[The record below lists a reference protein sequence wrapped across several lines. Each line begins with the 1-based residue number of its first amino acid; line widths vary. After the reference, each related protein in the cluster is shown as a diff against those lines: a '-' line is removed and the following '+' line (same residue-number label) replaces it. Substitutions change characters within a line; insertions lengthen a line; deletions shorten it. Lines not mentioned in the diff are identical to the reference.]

1 LSNLS
6 GPPRAVIFGC
16 AGPTLSDAER
26 TFFRAADPAGFILFQ
41 RNCEEPAQLVRLIA
55 DLNEAS
61 GRPDLPILI
70 DQEGGRVQRLKPPHW
85 RAAPAAGRIGA
96 LAGRDLIAGTRA
108 AWINARLIAAELAA
122 LGITVDC
129 APVLDRPVAGASD
142 AIGDRAYGEDIG
154 IIIPLGRAVAQ
165 GLLSGGVLPAIKHM
179 PGHGRATLDSHEA
192 CPVVEADAETLIATD
207 LKPFQALSQLPIGLT
222 AHIVFPAWDKER
234 PATQSPIIIRDI
246 IRGTIGFDGLL
257 LTDDLN
263 MKALGGTLGQRA
275 RRALD
280 AGCDLA
286 LHCNGDLKEMTEI
299 AAVVGPTDEV
309 GARRYQAALAARPA
323 PEPADLA
330 ALAAELATLM
340 EGA

>member
-1 LSNLS
+1 MSNLS

-26 TFFRAADPAGFILFQ
+26 NFFRSADPAGFILFQ
-41 RNCEEPAQLVRLIA
+41 RNCVEPAQLTRLIA
-55 DLNEAS
+55 DLKEAS

-96 LAGRDLIAGTRA
+96 LARRDLPAGTRA
-108 AWINARLIAAELAA
+108 ARINARLIAAELSV

-129 APVLDRPVAGASD
+129 APVLDRPVEGSSD
-142 AIGDRAYGEDIG
+142 AIGNRAYGEDIG
-154 IIIPLGRAVAQ
+154 IIVALGRAVAQ

-207 LKPFQALSQLPIGLT
+207 LKPFQALSRLPIGLT
-222 AHIVFPAWDKER
+222 AHIIFPAWDRAR

-246 IRGTIGFDGLL
+246 IRGAIGFDGLL

-263 MKALGGTLGQRA
+263 MKALGGTLGERA

-286 LHCNGDLKEMTEI
+286 LHCNGVLTEMEEI
-299 AAVVGPTDEV
+299 GAVVDPMDGA
-309 GARRYQAALAARPA
+309 GARRYQAALAARPT